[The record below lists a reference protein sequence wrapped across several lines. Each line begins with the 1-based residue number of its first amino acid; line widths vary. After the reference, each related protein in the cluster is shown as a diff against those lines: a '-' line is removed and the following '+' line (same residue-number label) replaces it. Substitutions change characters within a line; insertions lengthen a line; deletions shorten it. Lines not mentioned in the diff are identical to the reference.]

1 MATRQQW
8 RDQGHRLHVVRIVL
22 DVTEQEA
29 ADVCGVTL
37 RTYRRYEK
45 GAKLKSLRPIRNFA
59 RHYGVS
65 LNWLFDGEGILN
77 SERVGR
83 KATGKVAILPVVG
96 PNFRRREPRPLA
108 MFGPGMFGPG
118 RRE

>member
-1 MATRQQW
+1 MATRQQ
-8 RDQGHRLHVVRIVL
+8 RRGQGHRLRVVRIVL

-37 RTYRRYEK
+37 RTYRRYEQ
-45 GAKLKSLRPIRNFA
+45 GAKRKSIRPVKNFA

-65 LNWLFDGEGILN
+65 LNWLADGEGILN
-77 SERVGR
+77 SEHVGR

-96 PNFRRREPRPLA
+96 PNFRRHEPRSIAIL
-108 MFGPGMFGPG
+108 GPG
-118 RRE
+118 RRER